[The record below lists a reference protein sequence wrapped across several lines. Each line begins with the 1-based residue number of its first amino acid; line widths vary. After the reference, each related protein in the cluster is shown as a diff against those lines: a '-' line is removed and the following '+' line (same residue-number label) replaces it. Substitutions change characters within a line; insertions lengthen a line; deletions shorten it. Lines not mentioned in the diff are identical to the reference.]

1 MTTLCFFSA
10 TGGELTLV
18 SQALSRMRADGLD
31 VTLFGRTKDQ
41 LLDPELSRA
50 FARAAARSDAVV
62 LSLHG
67 GTASSRPG
75 RTVATPD
82 CRCRGSTSNPPPVT
96 TTACSPPRNGPAAST
111 TALGRGSSV
120 CWE

>member
-18 SQALSRMRADGLD
+18 SQALARMRADGLD

-67 GTASSRPG
+67 GPPLPRTFAAVDPRPTHLRG
-75 RTVATPD
+75 R
-82 CRCRGSTSNPPPVT
+82 
-96 TTACSPPRNGPAAST
+96 
-111 TALGRGSSV
+111 
-120 CWE
+120 